1 MQNNVLS
8 LTKMGND
15 FILMTIASK
24 TVKEK
29 EECDF
34 TAFIFGC
41 FRINYHTNMV
51 KKYRNVFSSFHPIPR
66 CISDLVM
73 CGGLSLSGLIH

>member
-8 LTKMGND
+8 LTKMHND
-15 FILMTIASK
+15 FILMLIASK
-24 TVKEK
+24 TVQRD
-29 EECDF
+29 ECDF

-73 CGGLSLSGLIH
+73 CGGLSLSG